1 MSSLQDTP
9 QQALAGWLHQRGG
22 ENAVEKM
29 TDELGVSVMF
39 LDQMMD
45 PTTGLGEY
53 LSVTLSIALAVYTE
67 GEVVFRLCPQWVVDK
82 VLNLK
87 ANGDAHL
94 TGSLVRLNAD
104 LLSRFRML
112 LRYERSWLFKLWR
125 FFHG

>member
-67 GEVVFRLCPQWVVDK
+67 GEVVFRLCPKWVADK
-82 VLNLK
+82 AKEGGRRK
-87 ANGDAHL
+87 AAGLSATISML
-94 TGSLVRLNAD
+94 TDRVGEYQA
-104 LLSRFRML
+104 F
-112 LRYERSWLFKLWR
+112 ERSWLFKLWR